1 MNQINFSPFKN
12 LKYDVPA
19 SVVVFL
25 VALPLCLG
33 IALASG
39 APLFSGIIA
48 GIVGGTIVAS
58 ISGSSLGVSGP
69 AAGLAV
75 IVLTAIQDLGF
86 EPFLLAVVIGGV
98 IQLGLG
104 FAKAGIIGYY
114 FPTSVIK
121 GMLSGIGIIIFLK
134 QIPHAF
140 GYDKDPEGEMNF
152 VQPDGHNTFSE
163 LSYMLD
169 GITPGAVVVTAVS
182 LAILILWEQKFIKES
197 KFMSLVQGPLVV
209 VLAGIGL
216 GMWFENIPSLTISQD
231 HMVAIPVAQ
240 SVGDFVNQ
248 FTLPDFGSLGNAQI
262 YITAITIAVVASLET
277 LLCVEATDKLD
288 PYKRVTPT
296 NLELKAQGV
305 GNIVSGFIGG
315 LPITQVIVRS
325 SANIQSGGRTK
336 ASAFLHGILMLIFV
350 ATIPNVL
357 NKIPLASLAAIL
369 FLVGYK
375 LAKPALFKEMYR
387 KGMGQFIPFIVT
399 ILGIVFTDLLIGIGL
414 GIAVAIFQIL
424 WKNYQVPYTFES
436 DNLKKGGP
444 VKIQLAENVSF
455 LNKAGILHTLN
466 NIPENKHVIIDG
478 TRAKDIHPDIIEII
492 NNFKENAKTRNI
504 TIETINLED
513 DHTPYPVDT
522 FNKLIKEA
530 NEKEQISNN

>member
-12 LKYDVPA
+12 FKYDVPA

-478 TRAKDIHPDIIEII
+478 THAKDIHPDIIEII
-492 NNFKENAKTRNI
+492 DNFKENAKTRNI

-513 DHTPYPVDT
+513 DHSPYPVDT